1 MVYMCCSSLVAM
13 LIAAVEG
20 REFVGA
26 MEVYENIA
34 KMLSTL
40 PPPPSTTNVDAW
52 RLSVM
57 SVQLRVERA
66 ALEEEQRQLLAL
78 SRWRSVSMAAY

>member
-1 MVYMCCSSLVAM
+1 LVAL
-13 LIAAVEG
+13 LIASVEG
-20 REFVGA
+20 GEFA
-26 MEVYENIA
+26 SAKEVYENIA
-34 KMLSTL
+34 KMVSSL

-57 SVQLRVERA
+57 SVQLRMERA

-78 SRWRSVSMAAY
+78 SRWRSVSTAAY

>member
-1 MVYMCCSSLVAM
+1 M